1 MKRGEI
7 QGFVPKNLLNITQRN
22 NTYVE
27 LNVFKKSPLF
37 LRRSL
42 LQFYLFFCAFSLA
55 NGASHGLTMPRL

>member
-1 MKRGEI
+1 MKRDEI
-7 QGFVPKNLLNITQRN
+7 QGFVPKNSLNIAQHN
-22 NTYVE
+22 NSYVE
-27 LNVFKKSPLF
+27 LSLFKKSPLF